1 MRREAWHIL
10 GALQKLHLVMRMIVN
25 IFTTIIITT
34 TSNTTTS
41 TIMNKNI
48 IPGLVALV
56 LVAPHEQKHEHLV
69 GKKS

>member
-41 TIMNKNI
+41 TIMNKPI
-48 IPGLVALV
+48 
-56 LVAPHEQKHEHLV
+56 
-69 GKKS
+69 